1 MISTIYIE
9 EGLFESPIQRP
20 GVGSFIPRRQRLG
33 TSGSIPSPVHRDSDC
48 SHLPCCLAICRWWP
62 DGLETR
68 GMNGGPKWTQ
78 HKCAHFWAFI
88 CVANDFGPLCL
99 HVLFWKL
106 VQLPS
111 KTYDIYLYTVWTIW
125 VYFWLEMLGCTNM
138 ITTWWISHCHI
149 CSTEWNMKLRLQ
161 HPKKLHSTVLLVVKN
176 HGLVT
181 IDGIVIYI
189 IWYMICI
196 IYIHIYCVYIYIVY
210 IYILCIYICST
221 YIVYSIYIYI
231 YSI

>member
-9 EGLFESPIQRP
+9 EGLFKSPIQRP

-111 KTYDIYLYTVWTIW
+111 KTYDIHLYTVWTIW
-125 VYFWLEMLGCTNM
+125 VDFGVEMLGCTNIIM
-138 ITTWWISHCHI
+138 TWWSSHCSI
-149 CSTEWNMKLRLQ
+149 CSAEPKNINPDCNTQRSPTAPSFWWWRITEWWQSME
-161 HPKKLHSTVLLVVKN
+161 LL
-176 HGLVT
+176 
-181 IDGIVIYI
+181 
-189 IWYMICI
+189 
-196 IYIHIYCVYIYIVY
+196 YIVY
-210 IYILCIYICST
+210 IYICCIYICS
-221 YIVYSIYIYI
+221 IYIYMYI
-231 YSI
+231 Q